1 MICDTCSHHNS
12 CKKICS
18 LSGESCGKWKPSIK
32 SIKKYKALKQ
42 NDTVYITVCN
52 FSKRKISVYE
62 CKVIS
67 SDTSYNPNKFII
79 TVTGALG
86 RLNLFENQLNILDTD
101 LTSAI
106 INATSNNTELI
117 DVDGISHKINYKEA
131 NEYDM

>member
-1 MICDTCSHHNS
+1 MICDTCAHHNS

-18 LSGESCGKWKPSIK
+18 LSGELCDKWKPSIK

-42 NDTVYITVCN
+42 NDIVYITISDLN
-52 FSKRKISVYE
+52 RRKISIYE
-62 CKVIS
+62 CGVIN
-67 SDTSYNPNKFII
+67 SDTSDNPNKFII
-79 TVTGALG
+79 MVTGGLG
-86 RLNLFENQLNILDTD
+86 RLNLFEKQLNILDTD

-117 DVDGISHKINYKEA
+117 NIDGISHKINYKEA